1 MLSHCGYDMKNRFA
15 LLDIYPKTDENMR
28 IDTQVNVFWE
38 NIGSNFLSYGAAYF
52 PWLNTSILG
61 DRDLDGDMFTW
72 DDESYIYWN
81 KFSRIDPGFSNVI
94 NTYYSD
100 EFELKPAG
108 EITVK
113 NHLLSLAGLK
123 KAMILNCLKERKKRS
138 LVK

>member
-1 MLSHCGYDMKNRFA
+1 
-15 LLDIYPKTDENMR
+15 MR

-113 NHLLSLAGLK
+113 NHLFEFGG
-123 KAMILNCLKERKKRS
+123 IKEGDDIKLLEGEKEK
-138 LVK
+138 VIGKIEK